1 MYIIYIINL
10 IRSYH
15 SNLVAWHL
23 DPIIGEFRHRW
34 ILHHKQAKKWK
45 QYHIDD
51 CSPHFQDFLLA
62 LYCYHL
68 SPCFTFPYCTVYIR
82 LICTCA
88 NITLYLIGKLLAA
101 CHAHRAKHGRCHW
114 NWIKWMSV
122 YNIGSIECGV
132 HFVYTVLFLD
142 FMFPMFS
149 FSVQCSMF

>member
-1 MYIIYIINL
+1 MSSYGLIGLRFIKRIGSYQIWCILNKDIRQNKLIQCIYIINL

-101 CHAHRAKHGRCHW
+101 CHAHRAKHGRCH
-114 NWIKWMSV
+114 
-122 YNIGSIECGV
+122 
-132 HFVYTVLFLD
+132 
-142 FMFPMFS
+142 
-149 FSVQCSMF
+149 